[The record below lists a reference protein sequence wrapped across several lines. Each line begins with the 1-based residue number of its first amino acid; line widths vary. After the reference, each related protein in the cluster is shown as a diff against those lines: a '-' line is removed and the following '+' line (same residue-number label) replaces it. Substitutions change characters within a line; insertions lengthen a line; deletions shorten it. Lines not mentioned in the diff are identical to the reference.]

1 MLYIVSKMKMKYI
14 PFIALF
20 ISLNGFAQNPISKLD
35 SFWNALQQH
44 CGKAYEGII
53 ISGATADFKDK
64 KLVMHVKACEE
75 NRIRIPF
82 NVGDNRSR
90 TWVLTKTKS
99 GIILKHD
106 HRHEDGSEDAVTQYG
121 GTSTNEGFSN
131 MQIFPADI
139 QTQKTIP
146 AAASNVWWITIN
158 DSSFTYNLRRIG
170 SDRLFTVS
178 FNLKQP
184 IETPLAPWGWKD

>member
-20 ISLNGFAQNPISKLD
+20 ISLNGLAQKPITKID
-35 SFWNALQQH
+35 SFWTALQLH
-44 CGKAYEGII
+44 CGKAYEGVI

-90 TWVLTKTKS
+90 TWVLTKKKS
-99 GIILKHD
+99 AITLKHD
-106 HRHEDGSEDAVTQYG
+106 HRHEDGSEDTVTQYG
-121 GTSTNEGFSN
+121 GTSTNEGFAN
-131 MQIFPADI
+131 MQIFPADL

>member
-1 MLYIVSKMKMKYI
+1 MKYI
-14 PFIALF
+14 TFIALF
-20 ISLNGFAQNPISKLD
+20 ISLKGFAQKSISAID
-35 SFWNALQQH
+35 SFWNTLQQH
-44 CGKAYEGII
+44 CGKAYEGVIT
-53 ISGATADFKDK
+53 SGATADFKDK

-82 NVGDNRSR
+82 NVGNNRSR
-90 TWVLTKTKS
+90 TWVLTKNKI
-99 GIILKHD
+99 GITLKHD
-106 HRHEDGSEDAVTQYG
+106 HRHEDGSEDKVTQYG
-121 GTSTNEGFSN
+121 GTTTNQGFSQ
-131 MQIFPADI
+131 MQIFPADN

-146 AAASNVWWITIN
+146 AAASNIWWITIN

-184 IETPLAPWGWKD
+184 IETPLAPWGWKN

>member
-1 MLYIVSKMKMKYI
+1 MLQIQKMKYI
-14 PFIALF
+14 LFVVLF
-20 ISLNGFAQNPISKLD
+20 ISLKGLAQSPASKLD
-35 SFWNALQQH
+35 SFWTTLQQH
-44 CGKAYEGII
+44 CGKAYEGTIV
-53 ISGATADFKDK
+53 SGATPDFSNK
-64 KLVMHVKACEE
+64 KLTMHIKACAE
-75 NRIRIPF
+75 NSIRIPF

-90 TWVLTKTKS
+90 TWVLTRNKNHIT
-99 GIILKHD
+99 LKHD
-106 HRHEDGSEDAVTQYG
+106 HRHEDGSEDVVTQYG
-121 GTSTNEGFSN
+121 GTSTNEGFAN

-184 IETPLAPWGWKD
+184 IEVPLAPWGWKD

>member
-1 MLYIVSKMKMKYI
+1 MKYI
-14 PFIALF
+14 TLIALF
-20 ISLNGFAQNPISKLD
+20 ISLKSLAQKPISKLD
-35 SFWNALQQH
+35 SFWTTLQQH
-44 CGKAYEGII
+44 CGKAYEGLIV
-53 ISGATADFKDK
+53 SGVTADFKDK

-90 TWVLTKTKS
+90 TWVLTKSRS
-99 GIILKHD
+99 GITLKHD

-131 MQIFPADI
+131 MQIFPADL

-146 AAASNVWWITIN
+146 AAASNVWWITVK

-170 SDRLFTVS
+170 SERLFTVS

-184 IETPLAPWGWKD
+184 IEKPLAPWGWKD

>member
-1 MLYIVSKMKMKYI
+1 MKYI
-14 PFIALF
+14 TIIALF
-20 ISLNGFAQNPISKLD
+20 VSLKGLSQKPISKID
-35 SFWNALQQH
+35 SFWNTLQQH
-44 CGKAYEGII
+44 CGKAYEGLIV
-53 ISGATADFKDK
+53 SGATADFKDK

-99 GIILKHD
+99 GITLKHD

-121 GTSTNEGFSN
+121 GTTTNEGFSN

-170 SDRLFTVS
+170 SDRLFTVA

-184 IETPLAPWGWKD
+184 IETPLAPWGWKN